1 MLADRLGVTLY
12 QVGETDEDGD
22 EPTRGERLQELRLAQ
37 RLVARDRRSLLLFD
51 EMEDLLD
58 GAFPGTLPGWARF
71 QHPFRSRFRDGASK
85 AFMHRLLEQAP
96 APTLWT
102 MNDAREVSPAIL
114 RRMMFALELRR
125 PPTRVRARV
134 WARQLERH
142 GIEAGADEALSLAS
156 EFDATPGVAAGA
168 TAAARLGGGDIATV
182 RCGVRSLSRVLA
194 CERPPQGT
202 PPRFDPGLV
211 HADLDPIAL
220 GDRLAHSGQRRFS
233 LCMQG
238 PPGTGK
244 SAYVRHLAERLGL
257 EVMQKRASDLMSMW
271 VGETEQRIA
280 GAFAEARNTDVF
292 LVFDE
297 ADSLARRRPAQ
308 RIAALAAFAI
318 EARLTTATWSS
329 SSSEPTLAELTD
341 RRPRHWR
348 TDESVFGLQQ
358 AGGQTRACLVS
369 VSSEDLAELTSA
381 AAALERTSFS
391 EQAARLQDLSAKLRA
406 ALRPESLERLESDLE
421 ALVLAE
427 GLAMRPGP
435 RPQLDRGVLALLREA
450 IVIRRVV
457 EFRYFARTTG
467 RRSRQR
473 VEPYG
478 LLYGN
483 RAFVVARS
491 DWSEEPRLWRLAN
504 VSEARLTD
512 ETFDRDPTFDLD
524 RYARRSFGTFQEK
537 PVEVTLR
544 FDTAA
549 ARDASAFVFH
559 PEQSVEE
566 GADGSLTVRF
576 TAGGIDEMCWHLFT
590 WGESVTVVK
599 PARLR
604 RRLAE
609 MCVSLAAHHQP
620 PQR

>member
-1 MLADRLGVTLY
+1 MRYQRVQDIVRLAV
-12 QVGETDEDGD
+12 
-22 EPTRGERLQELRLAQ
+22 RLQ
-37 RLVARDRRSLLLFD
+37 
-51 EMEDLLD
+51 
-58 GAFPGTLPGWARF
+58 GA
-71 QHPFRSRFRDGASK
+71 
-85 AFMHRLLEQAP
+85 
-96 APTLWT
+96 
-102 MNDAREVSPAIL
+102 
-114 RRMMFALELRR
+114 
-125 PPTRVRARV
+125 
-134 WARQLERH
+134 
-142 GIEAGADEALSLAS
+142 
-156 EFDATPGVAAGA
+156 
-168 TAAARLGGGDIATV
+168 LGGLTLDDIQADFSV
-182 RCGVRSLSRVLA
+182 SR
-194 CERPPQGT
+194 RT
-202 PPRFDPGLV
+202 
-211 HADLDPIAL
+211 
-220 GDRLAHSGQRRFS
+220 
-233 LCMQG
+233 
-238 PPGTGK
+238 
-244 SAYVRHLAERLGL
+244 AERLRDA
-257 EVMQKRASDLMSMW
+257 V
-271 VGETEQRIA
+271 
-280 GAFAEARNTDVF
+280 
-292 LVFDE
+292 
-297 ADSLARRRPAQ
+297 
-308 RIAALAAFAI
+308 
-318 EARLTTATWSS
+318 
-329 SSSEPTLAELTD
+329 
-341 RRPRHWR
+341 
-348 TDESVFGLQQ
+348 ESVFGPLEILTRDDGKRHWRLRSRALQ
-358 AGGQTRACLVS
+358 RLVS
-369 VSSEDLAELTSA
+369 VSSEELAELASA

-483 RAFVVARS
+483 RAFVIARS
-491 DWSEEPRLWRLAN
+491 DWSDEPRLWRLAN

-512 ETFDRDPTFDLD
+512 EAFDRDPTFDLE

-544 FDTAA
+544 FDTGA

-559 PEQSVEE
+559 PEQFVEE

-609 MCVSLAAHHQP
+609 MCASLAAHHRP